1 MYSSPVSVPEPRC
14 EGAFHATATCSL
26 AAVTP
31 VIVGA
36 DGRVSTTGDVKDAK
50 EFPIK
55 FFAVTRNSYELPAV
69 RPVTVA
75 DVVVETPSENVVHV
89 PEVETLYS
97 TT

>member
-14 EGAFHATATCSL
+14 EGAFHATVTSPL

-31 VIVGA
+31 VIVGT
-36 DGRVSTTGDVKDAK
+36 DGRVSTTGDVNDAK

-69 RPVTVA
+69 NPATVE
-75 DVVVETPSENVVHV
+75 DVAVDTPSAKVVQV
-89 PEVETLYS
+89 PEVATLYS